1 MVSIDFFGAQEPRM
15 KKITPSSASKTQRN
29 SALEK
34 LARKAEEAERAQA
47 QAQGTLIQVP
57 QASAIKSEY
66 FFSLSLLTNILVLQ
80 LPQSQASPVPT
91 QTGKIKIVNRK
102 LGGSLSD
109 ETPAPTTPQPP
120 ITPTVPVDESKRN
133 CFKIFF
139 LGDHDLVY
147 SSILETYKVQ
157 LKIHPLPQ
165 KRNPV

>member
-66 FFSLSLLTNILVLQ
+66 FFQFGITYEYSSSPTTSITGL
-80 LPQSQASPVPT
+80 ASANP
-91 QTGKIKIVNRK
+91 NRK
-102 LGGSLSD
+102 NQD
-109 ETPAPTTPQPP
+109 C
-120 ITPTVPVDESKRN
+120 ESKAWR
-133 CFKIFF
+133 FSF
-139 LGDHDLVY
+139 
-147 SSILETYKVQ
+147 
-157 LKIHPLPQ
+157 
-165 KRNPV
+165 R

>member
-47 QAQGTLIQVP
+47 QAQAQGTLIQVP
-57 QASAIKSEY
+57 QASAIKSKY
-66 FFSLSLLTNILVLQ
+66 FHFFLALLTDILVLQ

-109 ETPAPTTPQPP
+109 ETPAPTTPQPS
-120 ITPTVPVDESKRN
+120 ITPTVPIDESKRN
-133 CFKIFF
+133 SFKIF
-139 LGDHDLVY
+139 LSHHDFKFCL
-147 SSILETYKVQ
+147 
-157 LKIHPLPQ
+157 
-165 KRNPV
+165 

>member
-57 QASAIKSEY
+57 QASAIKSELSIE
-66 FFSLSLLTNILVLQ
+66 FFQAFYVSFLVLQ

-109 ETPAPTTPQPP
+109 ETPTPTTPQPP
-120 ITPTVPVDESKRN
+120 ITTPVTLDESKRIVSRYLL
-133 CFKIFF
+133 FRDRH
-139 LGDHDLVY
+139 GQ
-147 SSILETYKVQ
+147 VQ
-157 LKIHPLPQ
+157 QLNSP
-165 KRNPV
+165 

>member
-57 QASAIKSEY
+57 QASAIKSKY
-66 FFSLSLLTNILVLQ
+66 FCRLLFFSHSLFSVLQ

-109 ETPAPTTPQPP
+109 ETPTTPQPP
-120 ITPTVPVDESKRN
+120 TAVTLDESKRN
-133 CFKIFF
+133 CFKMFF
-139 LGDHDLVY
+139 
-147 SSILETYKVQ
+147 
-157 LKIHPLPQ
+157 
-165 KRNPV
+165 

>member
-15 KKITPSSASKTQRN
+15 KKITPSSTSKTQRN

-57 QASAIKSEY
+57 QASAIKSKNFY
-66 FFSLSLLTNILVLQ
+66 QSLSTNIRFSVLQ

-109 ETPAPTTPQPP
+109 ETPTTPQPP
-120 ITPTVPVDESKRN
+120 TTTSVPLDESKRN
-133 CFKIFF
+133 SFKIIF
-139 LGDHDLVY
+139 
-147 SSILETYKVQ
+147 
-157 LKIHPLPQ
+157 
-165 KRNPV
+165 